1 MDAYHS
7 SYTRKLELTT
17 TNYAVGAVSVYY
29 HHASQPYIEDAA
41 RIPADGSHGLAGAH
55 QHIGRIVSLHKGSSN
70 CISSAFC
77 DDQRWYSSRTGNELS
92 LNPNSGAIS
101 QPKDLNAHP
110 SVVQSNE
117 ANPEETLE
125 NIFLDF
131 TAMEHAF
138 PREFAELRSRIRKAQ
153 SQIDE
158 LQAEWK
164 VRLIELDK
172 WQTKIDGL
180 LVEVDSQRARLDEES
195 AKLERARVAVAEEH
209 ARLENGR
216 CQLAAD
222 RVLQKE
228 ELVRQALSHRA
239 ESLRDQEA
247 QTDQT
252 EVQVPHPGAGYRGD
266 RVSVREQNEQGAQ
279 DKREEQTPQSA
290 ACKGADALHM
300 PTGGSHRSS
309 FPPDSD
315 FGPWAFFPMFEDGP
329 AASPNDSLW
338 PGVRAPP
345 EPQIM
350 YSTGPKNVLY
360 STQAEDH
367 TSHDRSYS
375 LSTMHYTLRHA
386 SASPNN
392 HQRFADLYPIGF
404 RNMPPPTIPPE
415 PQIIYETAPRS

>member
-1 MDAYHS
+1 M
-7 SYTRKLELTT
+7 
-17 TNYAVGAVSVYY
+17 
-29 HHASQPYIEDAA
+29 
-41 RIPADGSHGLAGAH
+41 
-55 QHIGRIVSLHKGSSN
+55 
-70 CISSAFC
+70 
-77 DDQRWYSSRTGNELS
+77 
-92 LNPNSGAIS
+92 
-101 QPKDLNAHP
+101 
-110 SVVQSNE
+110 QSNE

-300 PTGGSHRSS
+300 PTGGSHRSRYMPSSIYGYFLPLSES

-392 HQRFADLYPIGF
+392 HQRFAGAESSEYRRMLDLYPIGF